1 MSQLKKGALLSYVNI
16 GLSNT
21 IGLLLTPFIIRSLGS
36 SEYGLYTLIGSFVA
50 YLTLM
55 DLGLNNTIVRYVAKY
70 RAEADKE
77 GEMKFLATTM
87 WVYLAIAISLVAIG
101 VLIYFQ
107 LDALFSDALTLEE
120 MEKAKVM
127 FLTLVLNLIITIP
140 GGSFTA
146 ICNAYESFVFPRFVN
161 IIKYVMR
168 AISIVAILS
177 WGGKAISLVV
187 IDTVLNVLIVL
198 VTFAFVFKKLN
209 IRITLKKYDK
219 KMVREIFSYSFWVFL
234 FSIVHQFQWNAGQVV
249 LGITTSTTLV
259 AIFGVGV
266 LIGGYYNAFAGV
278 ITSMLL
284 PKATQLIIQE
294 KTGLE
299 ITEVYIKIG
308 RMISYILFLILSG
321 FLLFGKPFIGLW
333 LGNDYMESWIIAILM
348 MLGMTMPILQV
359 FGNSILEAKKKN
371 KFKALVSIVTVS
383 IAVVIGYYFSQSYGV
398 KGMMLPLFFAM
409 IFNSIIMNFYFVKI
423 FDFKFIYFVRTVI
436 VKPLLV
442 FVPLTLLGYW
452 GLKYI
457 NIDSWFRFAS
467 LGILY
472 AIVFLTLT
480 YSLLMNNYEKSFI
493 KTIFK

>member
-21 IGLLLTPFIIRSLGS
+21 IGLILTPFIIRSLGS

-70 RAEADKE
+70 RAESDKE
-77 GEMKFLATTM
+77 GEIRFLATTM
-87 WVYLAIAISLVAIG
+87 WVYLAIALTLVIIG
-101 VLIYFQ
+101 VIIYFQ
-107 LDALFSDALTLEE
+107 LDTMFSESLTITE
-120 MEKAKVM
+120 MEKAKIM
-127 FLTLVLNLIITIP
+127 FLILLLNLIVTIP

-187 IDTVLNVLIVL
+187 IDTVLNILIVL
-198 VTFAFVFKKLN
+198 FTFAFVFKKLN
-209 IRITLKKYDK
+209 IRIILNKYDK
-219 KMVREIFSYSFWVFL
+219 KIVREIFSYSFWVFL

-249 LGITTSTTLV
+249 LGMTTSTTLV

-284 PKATQLIIQE
+284 PKATQLIVQE
-294 KTGLE
+294 KTGQE

-308 RMISYILFLILSG
+308 RMVSYILFLILSG
-321 FLLFGKPFIGLW
+321 FVLLGKPFISLW
-333 LGNDYMESWIIAILM
+333 LGNDYRESWIIAVLM
-348 MLGMTMPILQV
+348 MLGMTIPILQV

-371 KFKALVSIVTVS
+371 KFKALISIVTVS
-383 IAVVIGYYFSQSYGV
+383 IAVVFGYYLSQSYGV
-398 KGMMLPLFFAM
+398 KGMMFPLFVAM

-423 FDFKFIYFVRTVI
+423 FDFKFIHFVKMVI
-436 VKPLLV
+436 AKPLIV
-442 FVPLTLLGYW
+442 FGPLTLVCYW
-452 GLKYI
+452 ALKEI
-457 NIDSWFRFAS
+457 TVDTWFLFVLFSAVYVITFFVLS
-467 LGILY
+467 Y
-472 AIVFLTLT
+472 F
-480 YSLLMNNYEKSFI
+480 LLMNSYEKSFI